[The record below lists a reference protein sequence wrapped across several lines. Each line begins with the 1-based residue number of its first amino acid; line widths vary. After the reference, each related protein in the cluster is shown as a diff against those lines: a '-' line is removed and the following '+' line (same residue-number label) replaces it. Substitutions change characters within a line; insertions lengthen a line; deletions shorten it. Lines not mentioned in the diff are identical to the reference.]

1 MEKGF
6 IWERKKK
13 NWLFFPVALL
23 LAVMPFVIRATQ
35 HFLSGDL
42 YRLFL
47 VNRKTEIFSQYR
59 ARFLWI
65 MAAVMLVLLLVCCKK
80 LFAGID
86 RLGWFYFAACGVF
99 LLCLVLST
107 LFSDHRDTA
116 LWGMYDRAEGMVTQI
131 CYLILFL
138 YTALSYRSA
147 QDLKLLM
154 AAMGILIAINAVMG
168 ISQFAGHDFMTSDW
182 VNNLVVPDEI
192 GGKISTLQFEKAKMY
207 GTANHYNY
215 LNPGGAALFD
225 AVAGFHFKG
234 WPDWCGCGY
243 GIGRDL
249 FSPSSASALE
259 TGAFCHRRIASHN
272 DWCEFDPAQCH
283 F

>member
-1 MEKGF
+1 MYKFRSMIVNDQSDTAWSTNEDPRKTKFGAFIRKYSIDELPQLYNVLKGDMSLVGPRPELPYFVENFQKSVPLYMVKHQVKPGITGLAQVKGYLGDTSIPKRIEWDVYYIENWSLFFGCQNLIDDSFQGLEKRGSSTWQRRKGEGEIAVEKGF

-13 NWLFFPVALL
+13 KLVVFSVALL

-107 LFSDHRDTA
+107 LFPIIGTRPCGECMTGQRGWSHR
-116 LWGMYDRAEGMVTQI
+116 
-131 CYLILFL
+131 F
-138 YTALSYRSA
+138 
-147 QDLKLLM
+147 
-154 AAMGILIAINAVMG
+154 AI
-168 ISQFAGHDFMTSDW
+168 
-182 VNNLVVPDEI
+182 
-192 GGKISTLQFEKAKMY
+192 
-207 GTANHYNY
+207 
-215 LNPGGAALFD
+215 
-225 AVAGFHFKG
+225 
-234 WPDWCGCGY
+234 
-243 GIGRDL
+243 
-249 FSPSSASALE
+249 
-259 TGAFCHRRIASHN
+259 
-272 DWCEFDPAQCH
+272 
-283 F
+283 

>member
-1 MEKGF
+1 
-6 IWERKKK
+6 
-13 NWLFFPVALL
+13 
-23 LAVMPFVIRATQ
+23 
-35 HFLSGDL
+35 
-42 YRLFL
+42 
-47 VNRKTEIFSQYR
+47 
-59 ARFLWI
+59 
-65 MAAVMLVLLLVCCKK
+65 
-80 LFAGID
+80 
-86 RLGWFYFAACGVF
+86 
-99 LLCLVLST
+99 
-107 LFSDHRDTA
+107 
-116 LWGMYDRAEGMVTQI
+116 MVTQI

-182 VNNLVVPDEI
+182 VDHLVVPDEI

-215 LNPGGAALFD
+215 LGSIAAMTFPVCTVLALFEKRWKFRIPLILAALLSLMLF
-225 AVAGFHFKG
+225 AGFHFKG

-249 FSPSSASALE
+249 FSPPSASALE